1 MATWGYMR
9 EQVLKAHPEADLDSI
24 TDWLGQAYEYILSQR
39 DWIGLKGRDT
49 LQTGSVYSTGTIAVE
64 EGSDAVVGTATAW
77 DVAQT
82 GLLIQISGRNELY
95 TLTITD
101 ATTATLDRDFEGE
114 DNDEATYKLFQRDY
128 ELSSL
133 TKSVTRI
140 NNPQLGLDLEEKDRD
155 ELLSRVVQFGQPTF
169 YALAPEEGEESPR
182 KIVTIWPV
190 PETAMGLHYD
200 IYQSALGF
208 SGLNTFDS
216 PLPFVSSGFLQ
227 NFAIALGHTE
237 PGMRAASMQVAQM
250 FEQSMHNEENRKVP
264 PTKLKAASRYTRHER
279 ARRSW

>member
-9 EQVLKAHPEADLDSI
+9 EQVLKAHPDADLDSI

-39 DWIGLKGRDT
+39 DWIGLKGRQT
-49 LQTGSVYSTGTIAVE
+49 LQTGAVYSTGTIAVE
-64 EGSDAVVGTATAW
+64 EGSDAVVGTGTGW
-77 DVAQT
+77 DVAQA
-82 GLLIQISGRNELY
+82 GLLIQIVGRNELY
-95 TLTITD
+95 TLTPTT
-101 ATTATLDRDFEGE
+101 ATAATLDRDFEGE

-140 NNPQLGLDLEEKDRD
+140 NNPQLGRDLEEKDRD
-155 ELLSRVVQFGQPTF
+155 ELLSRPIQFGAPLY
-169 YALAPEEGEESPR
+169 YALAPEEGEETPR

-190 PETAMGLHYD
+190 PETAMGLPYD

-216 PLPFVSSGFLQ
+216 PLPFVSAGFLQ
-227 NFAIALGHTE
+227 NFAIALGHKD
-237 PGMRAASMQVAQM
+237 PGQSAAAMKVASM
-250 FEQSMHNEENRKVP
+250 FEAAMHNEENRKVP

-279 ARRSW
+279 ARLSW